1 MNPPTNNASKFI
13 PTLYSKKT
21 VKKMP
26 KRVLPKGKPALQPKL
41 NNKPMK

>member
-1 MNPPTNNASKFI
+1 MNPPTNNSSKFV

-26 KRVLPKGKPALQPKL
+26 KRTVMKKPALQPKL